1 MLSTTPTASEAIH
14 PSSSLT
20 TSATNLITR
29 SAGIS
34 GQVLA
39 LRLNVMVRLAISQV
53 HRERSECD
61 ADSKG
66 CSTDSAH
73 LSFGTMGLLATLLE
87 TAVV

>member
-29 SAGIS
+29 SAGVFA

-53 HRERSECD
+53 HRER
-61 ADSKG
+61 KR
-66 CSTDSAH
+66 
-73 LSFGTMGLLATLLE
+73 M
-87 TAVV
+87 